1 MSLRSMTTIKD
12 TLHILD
18 DVPWHLQE
26 TMGHFK
32 LVEWN
37 AILVKLLNVCILRVQ
52 FSMAVSWLRHCLGN
66 KQNPLIIQAYKTD
79 LKSKLPWIGNIEN
92 LVEV

>member
-18 DVPWHLQE
+18 DVCLDIYKKQ

-37 AILVKLLNVCILRVQ
+37 AILVKLLNVYFTCTILHGG
-52 FSMAVSWLRHCLGN
+52 FM
-66 KQNPLIIQAYKTD
+66 IET
-79 LKSKLPWIGNIEN
+79 LPGQ
-92 LVEV
+92 